1 MPNGAWVKGDALYDA
16 IVIGA
21 RCAGSPTAMLL
32 AQKGYRVLAV
42 DRSTFPS
49 DTMSTHVVGGDA
61 VARLDKWGL
70 LERVLAT
77 GVPQCTRPFT
87 MIIDGQEHVWDFFPD
102 DYPQIAPRRTY
113 LDKILVD
120 GAREAGAEVR
130 EGFSVREL
138 LWEEGRVAG
147 MRGVD
152 ADGIEVEERAR
163 LTIGADGKW
172 SKVARWVEAEL
183 YNTLPGRG
191 CFYYS
196 YWTGVTGIDRMEFHI
211 STGSGYVA
219 FVFPTNDNQVCMGV
233 GRPGADW
240 TEFKRDPD
248 STVAAGFAALPSLAP
263 HIGNRK
269 QIERLQGLK
278 MYESGYRKPFGP
290 GWALVGDSA
299 YLKDP
304 TLGQGINDCFRDAEY
319 LSDAIHAGFSGS
331 APLEEAL
338 AVYQRRRDEETA
350 GIYQLNDLMAQGP
363 TAEKVAIAR
372 QAITSMLEQQA
383 PAAAAG

>member
-1 MPNGAWVKGDALYDA
+1 MYDA
-16 IVIGA
+16 IIIGV

-32 AQKGYRVLAV
+32 ARKGYRVLAV

-49 DTMSTHVVGGDA
+49 DTMSTHVVAGDA
-61 VARLDKWGL
+61 VARLDQWGL
-70 LERVLAT
+70 LGRVLAT
-77 GVPQCTRPFT
+77 GVPQCSRPFT
-87 MIIDGQEHVWDFFPD
+87 MIIDGQEHVWDFMPM

-130 EGFSVREL
+130 EAFSVRDL
-138 LWEEGRVAG
+138 LWDDGRVVG
-147 MRGVD
+147 IRGVG
-152 ADGIEVEERAR
+152 ADGVEVDERAT

-172 SKVARWVEAEL
+172 STVARWVGADL

-211 STGSGYVA
+211 NTQTRHLA
-219 FVFPTNDNQVCMGV
+219 FVFPTNDGQVCMGV

-240 TEFKRDPD
+240 AEFKRDPD
-248 STVAAGFAALPSLAP
+248 ATVAAGFAALPSLAP
-263 HIGNRK
+263 HIAGRK
-269 QIERLQGLK
+269 QIERLQGLQ

-290 GWALVGDSA
+290 GWALVGDA
-299 YLKDP
+299 GYLKDP

-319 LSDAIHAGFSGS
+319 LAEAIHAGFSGTT
-331 APLEEAL
+331 PLDEAL

-350 GIYQLNDLMAQGP
+350 GMYQLNDLMAQGP

-372 QAITSMLEQQA
+372 QAITFMLEQQA
-383 PAAAAG
+383 AAAAAG